1 MVLLSCSGVERESSW
16 RESELMVSLSSSST
30 GAKRSVDTAVECVAE
45 GSGLVLC
52 RPRCA
57 MAMYTSDQL
66 VGIIFGK
73 LLVYYYRE

>member
-1 MVLLSCSGVERESSW
+1 
-16 RESELMVSLSSSST
+16 MVSLSSSST

-45 GSGLVLC
+45 ESGLVFC

-66 VGIIFGK
+66 VGIIFSRPTIGSYSI
-73 LLVYYYRE
+73 LPSRLTNN